1 MFSKSIRGL
10 PEKVVFCRKCVISN
24 QRPVSQ
30 TESSHSVNDYKSTTR
45 FQDGVCDACRWAEM
59 KEAINWQERNQ
70 ALMELCD
77 RYRSGSGDYDVI
89 VPASGGKDS
98 RYVAHLLKHE
108 FGMHPLTV
116 TWKPHIYTDVGLAN
130 LFSMIDAGFANVLVS
145 PDGSVQRRLSQLAFR
160 NLGHPFQPFIVG
172 QRMVGPKEAI
182 KRDVKLVFYGENVAE
197 YGNRIEDNLSPLM
210 RTELFTCFDFDWDT
224 NSVEKHMLAGI
235 PLIELVRRHQFTK
248 NDLLPYRS
256 PSMADIEEYG
266 IEVHYMSY
274 YKKWIPQDNY
284 YYAVE
289 HTGFQPNPTR
299 RDGSFSRYAG
309 IDDVLEDLHYYMQVI
324 KFGMGR
330 ATWDTAQEVRTGKLE
345 REEAVTLVRTYD
357 QEPPTRY
364 RDEIL
369 RYLNLSIDE
378 FDDCLEQ
385 FRSQHLWERVTMV
398 GSCVR
403 RSRDLDRTSVR

>member
-10 PEKVVFCRKCVISN
+10 PEEVVFCQKCVISN
-24 QRPVSQ
+24 QRPVSKL
-30 TESSHSVNDYKSTTR
+30 ESSHSVNDYKATTR

-59 KEAINWQERNQ
+59 KELINWQERNQ

-77 RYRSGSGDYDVI
+77 RHRSGSGDYDVI

-116 TWKPHIYTDVGLAN
+116 TWRPHIYTDIGVKN
-130 LFSMIDAGFANVLVS
+130 LLSMIDAGFSNVLVS

-182 KRDVKLVFYGENVAE
+182 KRNVKLVVYGENVAE
-197 YGNRIEDNLSPLM
+197 YGNRIEDNFSPLM
-210 RTELFTCFDFDWDT
+210 RTELFTCFDFCWDT
-224 NSVEKHMLAGI
+224 SSVANYMLAGV
-235 PLIELVRRHQFTK
+235 PLIELVERHGFTR

-256 PSMADIEEYG
+256 PSLRDIEEHRV
-266 IEVHYMSY
+266 EVHYMSY
-274 YKKWIPQDNY
+274 YKKWTPQDNY

-330 ATWDTAQEVRTGKLE
+330 ATWDTAQEIRTGKLE

-357 QEPPTRY
+357 EEPPTRY
-364 RDEIL
+364 KDEIL
-369 RYLNLSIDE
+369 QYLDLSIDA
-378 FDDCLEQ
+378 FDKCLDQ
-385 FRSQHLWERVTMV
+385 FRSRHLWQKNGNQWQLRYQV
-398 GSCVR
+398 S
-403 RSRDLDRTSVR
+403 

>member
-1 MFSKSIRGL
+1 
-10 PEKVVFCRKCVISN
+10 
-24 QRPVSQ
+24 
-30 TESSHSVNDYKSTTR
+30 
-45 FQDGVCDACRWAEM
+45 
-59 KEAINWQERNQ
+59 
-70 ALMELCD
+70 
-77 RYRSGSGDYDVI
+77 
-89 VPASGGKDS
+89 
-98 RYVAHLLKHE
+98 
-108 FGMHPLTV
+108 
-116 TWKPHIYTDVGLAN
+116 
-130 LFSMIDAGFANVLVS
+130 
-145 PDGSVQRRLSQLAFR
+145 
-160 NLGHPFQPFIVG
+160 
-172 QRMVGPKEAI
+172 
-182 KRDVKLVFYGENVAE
+182 
-197 YGNRIEDNLSPLM
+197 
-210 RTELFTCFDFDWDT
+210 
-224 NSVEKHMLAGI
+224 
-235 PLIELVRRHQFTK
+235 
-248 NDLLPYRS
+248 
-256 PSMADIEEYG
+256 MADIEEYG

-378 FDDCLEQ
+378 FDDCLDQ
-385 FRSQHLWERVTMV
+385 FRSQHLWEKSDNGWQLRYEV
-398 GSCVR
+398 S
-403 RSRDLDRTSVR
+403 

>member
-182 KRDVKLVFYGENVAE
+182 KQDVKLVFYGENVAE

-256 PSMADIEEYG
+256 PSMADIEKYG

-378 FDDCLEQ
+378 FDDCLDQ
-385 FRSQHLWERVTMV
+385 FRSQHLWEKSDNGWQLRYEV
-398 GSCVR
+398 S
-403 RSRDLDRTSVR
+403 

>member
-1 MFSKSIRGL
+1 MSRKSIRGL
-10 PEKVVFCRKCVISN
+10 PEEVVFCEKCVISN

-30 TESSHSVNDYKSTTR
+30 PESFHGVNDHKMTTR
-45 FQDGVCDACRWAEM
+45 FENGVCDACRWAEM
-59 KEAINWQERNQ
+59 KESIDWEERND
-70 ALMELCD
+70 ALEALCD
-77 RYRSGSGDYDVI
+77 KHRSESGEYDVI

-116 TWKPHIYTDVGLAN
+116 TWKPHIFTEIGLSN
-130 LFSMIDAGFANVLVS
+130 LFSMINAGFANILVS
-145 PDGSVQRRLSQLAFR
+145 PNGSVQRRLSQLAFR

-182 KRDVKLVFYGENVAE
+182 TRDVKLVFYGENVAE
-197 YGNRIEDNLSPLM
+197 YGNRIEDNFSPLM
-210 RTELFTCFDFDWDT
+210 RTELFTCFDFDWGKD
-224 NSVEKHMLAGI
+224 SVEKYMLAGI
-235 PLIELVRRHQFTK
+235 PLKELVGRHGFTE
-248 NDLLPYRS
+248 NDLLPYKS
-256 PSMADIEEYG
+256 PSMDDIEAHG
-266 IEVHYMSY
+266 VEVHYMSY

-309 IDDVLEDLHYYMQVI
+309 IDDMLEDLHYYMQVI

-330 ATWDTAQEVRTGKLE
+330 ATWDTAQEIRTGKLE
-345 REEAVTLVRTYD
+345 RGEAVTLVRTYD

-364 RDEIL
+364 KDEIL
-369 RYLNLSIDE
+369 DYLDLSIDD
-378 FDDCLEQ
+378 FDDCLDQ
-385 FRSQHLWERVTMV
+385 FRSEHLWEKNDNGWQLRYPV
-398 GSCVR
+398 S
-403 RSRDLDRTSVR
+403 